1 MCENEFGAG
10 VSSDIKRFCKR
21 NLEKKNQIAG
31 KRKERKNIFSGTCQ
45 DYSFYS
51 YECSSKGGI
60 RLGFER
66 GKLFQRRLKSK
77 SKN

>member
-21 NLEKKNQIAG
+21 NLGEKKSDSCKE
-31 KRKERKNIFSGTCQ
+31 KRKRTKIMFSGTCQ
-45 DYSFYS
+45 DFSFYS

-60 RLGFER
+60 RLGLKGGNCFK
-66 GKLFQRRLKSK
+66 GK
-77 SKN
+77 